1 MAYLAQYPLKILY
14 LRFFWF
20 FQKIIDLNHDLN
32 QWFKWLDL
40 NPPTLQS
47 RSQSGARF
55 WKSVWARVEPGL
67 KFDQL
72 RNLVCKSGCQSL
84 MFILVN
90 ISDQIKVIMIFW
102 MIYFSEIFWKH
113 SKDVSPLVTRNY
125 KFFLGLSAWF
135 TAYFFTE
142 IRVGKFCDFF
152 EKSKKLIFWIKIRF
166 LYLNQF
172 FFIFSKIFS
181 IYTENWTNFNKNEN
195 LMTILQISY
204 PYFQLCNLIFILVD
218 LS

>member
-1 MAYLAQYPLKILY
+1 M
-14 LRFFWF
+14 
-20 FQKIIDLNHDLN
+20 
-32 QWFKWLDL
+32 
-40 NPPTLQS
+40 
-47 RSQSGARF
+47 
-55 WKSVWARVEPGL
+55 EPGL

-102 MIYFSEIFWKH
+102 TIYFSEIFWKH
-113 SKDVSPLVTRNY
+113 SKDVSPLVTCNY

-152 EKSKKLIFWIKIRF
+152 EKSKKLIFWFKSDSLFKSVFFLFFPKYSLFILKIGQILTKTRTLLQYFRF
-166 LYLNQF
+166 LTPL
-172 FFIFSKIFS
+172 
-181 IYTENWTNFNKNEN
+181 FNYV
-195 LMTILQISY
+195 IL
-204 PYFQLCNLIFILVD
+204 F
-218 LS
+218 LSW